1 MSIPFPL
8 ILAGFLVALALVH
21 AFFKV
26 VVAYGR
32 CSGGA
37 VLLDGYIFPPVFLGV
52 GSAIFFRRFQIE
64 LSGFVVA
71 IAAFV
76 LLFAA
81 YQIAWRLGA
90 RRRH

>member
-1 MSIPFPL
+1 MSIVPIL
-8 ILAGFLVALALVH
+8 LAGFMVTLALVH
-21 AFFKV
+21 AVFKV
-26 VVAYGR
+26 RIAYNR

-37 VLLDGYIFPPVFLGV
+37 PLIDGYIFPPVFLGV

-64 LSGFVVA
+64 VSGFFVA
-71 IAAFV
+71 IVAFV

-90 RRRH
+90 RRRR